1 MSDILNVRRN
11 ILLLASGAIIV
22 ASALFILAIP
32 AIIHFSPQAAR
43 QAQSNLYFF
52 APIVAVLLLGLVYS
66 YLRPIHAFGRYVTGR
81 QPPPPDLA
89 QQARTHAFSAPFYLF
104 FLSVS
109 LVGLSAILANLY
121 GLIARPG
128 YAFAL
133 HFSYSVLIIATSA
146 AIALI
151 VSILLRRILQPVLI
165 ATADLAQDIGR
176 RYEIRLRLA
185 IVMLALN
192 FIVFYFLAAL
202 SFNQVYQAAKESTA
216 ERFRQWGRDV
226 AQAAPYLDD
235 ETLLALITGSEILRP
250 YDANPA
256 LSDPAGRYLIPAP
269 DSHQASPAT
278 RLSPDEPIE
287 KDGRFTL
294 TFPLARDDG
303 TWHLSVTYSVAPER
317 AAIVRNTLFIMLIFG
332 AAMLGLTLVTIHYL
346 ADDITRDLKYV
357 TARLLDIARRG
368 HVGEKVRTLSLDEVG
383 DLIAAFD
390 RVREAMAQQQR
401 QLNRRVKQMRQL
413 HTASLALT
421 SSVDFQQMLNR
432 ICQVAQDITASD
444 TVSLFLYN
452 PDDDSFVRASHRG
465 YEVAPD
471 SPLHIRPQ
479 GMTRTVLTTGQPI
492 LVPDI
497 REHPLVNPEVAERG
511 IRSVIVAPV
520 ISRTQG
526 MGVLYVNSRRV
537 NAYDEEDLQMV
548 LALASQAGAAIEN
561 ARLLDETMTSALAL
575 EQRARNLLMINR
587 ISTDLTS
594 LLDPYEIFNATAR
607 HMVELMDVDHCG
619 VAIFGEN
626 AAEGVVVAEYPAIGT
641 VGKHL
646 PRAGN
651 PATEQVLRTKKPLAV
666 ADIHQEPLLG
676 SVRETLAEFGIRAVL
691 IAPLVARDQ
700 VIGTIGLD
708 VLHKPYEF
716 SHEEQEL
723 CRTIAAQAA
732 IAASNARLLYD
743 LQQQSRALARK
754 SQELAEESAKLDAVL
769 TNMADGLVVTDLT
782 GRIMVSNPAFKTMAG
797 LPLSWSLRGRLLDET
812 FSLAALRQVIAEAT
826 ANPDQVTVAD
836 LELPDGRVFK
846 ASASA
851 LHMQQ
856 AADPTLTGQVMGV
869 VTLLRDITHEV
880 EVDRMKTE
888 FISAVSH
895 ELRTP
900 LTSILGFANLIQR
913 EFQRRIAPLVADGT
927 QAHRAA
933 ARIQENLTI
942 IESESQRLTQLINDV
957 LDIAKMESGRV
968 EWHMADVHIADVVQG
983 AVNTTAILAQERN
996 LTLNVATHGP
1006 LPPVWGDQDRLVQVM
1021 TNLLSNAIKFTPAG
1035 EITVSSWA
1043 WRAGEPTPVPWPSP
1057 LAPADLQPPAL
1068 IVSVTDTGIGIAPED
1083 VPLVFERFR
1092 QAGDT
1097 LTEKPKGSGLG
1108 LSISKEIVEHH
1119 GGAIWVESEPGV
1131 GSAFYFTLPLVSE
1144 PVGAAAPPLAP
1155 VALTP
1160 QVMGE
1165 PSIAA
1170 PTRQPADARLILVV
1184 DDEPH
1189 IRQLLRQVLTDAG
1202 YRMIEAADGDT
1213 AMRQARLMHPDLIV
1227 LDVIMP
1233 GISGFG
1239 VIGTLRAD
1247 PETAHIPIVILSVA
1261 EEATWALELG
1271 ARACLTKP
1279 VDVPRLLSTVAHLVG
1294 PHEPMT

>member
-1 MSDILNVRRN
+1 MGIMSDISHVRRN
-11 ILLLASGAIIV
+11 ILLLVSGAIAVFAVI
-22 ASALFILAIP
+22 FILAIP

-43 QAQSNLYFF
+43 QAQNNLDFF

-66 YLRPIHAFGRYVTGR
+66 YLRPIHELGRYLKGR

-109 LVGLSAILANLY
+109 LIGLSAILANLY

-133 HFSYSVLIIATSA
+133 HFSYSVLTITTSA

-185 IVMLALN
+185 IVMLGLN

-216 ERFRQWGRDV
+216 ERFRQWGADV

-235 ETLLALITGSEILRP
+235 EALLALITGSEILRQ

-256 LSDPAGRYLIPAP
+256 LSDPDARYLIPSP
-269 DSHQASPAT
+269 DSHHP
-278 RLSPDEPIE
+278 SPDEPLE

-401 QLNRRVKQMRQL
+401 ELNRRVKQMRQL

-465 YEVAPD
+465 YEVAPG

-479 GMTRTVLTTGQPI
+479 GMTRTVLATRQPI

-526 MGVLYVNSRRV
+526 MGVLYVNSRQV
-537 NAYDEEDLQMV
+537 NAYDEEDLQVV

-561 ARLLDETMTSALAL
+561 ARLLDETMTSAMAL

-587 ISTDLTS
+587 ISSDLTS

-607 HMVELMDVDHCG
+607 HLVELMEVDHCG
-619 VAIFGEN
+619 IVSFGED
-626 AAEGVVVAEYPAIGT
+626 AAEGVVVAEYPALGA
-641 VGKHL
+641 VGRRV

-666 ADIHQEPLLG
+666 ADIHREPLLAP
-676 SVRETLAEFGIRAVL
+676 VREMLAEFGIRAIL
-691 IAPLVARDQ
+691 IAPLIARDQ

-708 VLHKPYEF
+708 VLHTPYEF

-797 LPLSWSLRGRLLDET
+797 LPLSRSLRGRLLDET

-826 ANPDQVTVAD
+826 ANLDQVAVAD
-836 LELPDGRVFK
+836 LELPDGRVLK

-856 AADPTLTGQVMGV
+856 AADPTLTGQVTGV

-1021 TNLLSNAIKFTPAG
+1021 TNLLANAIKFTPTG

-1119 GGAIWVESEPGV
+1119 GGVIWVESELGI
-1131 GSAFYFTLPLVSE
+1131 GSTFYFTLPLASE
-1144 PVGAAAPPLAP
+1144 PIGIAAPPPAAVAP
-1155 VALTP
+1155 IP

-1170 PTRQPADARLILVV
+1170 PARQPADARLILVV

-1202 YRMIEAADGDT
+1202 YQMIEAADGDT

-1294 PHEPMT
+1294 PHEPVT